1 MRLLAHENLHGDVLR
16 GLLRVEPKLDIIR
29 VQDTEVFQAAD
40 AAVLDFAA
48 KENRILLT
56 HDVQTMTKHAYD
68 RVRAGQSM
76 PGVIE
81 LDDHLPLGQAIEEIL
96 IVVLTAQPDELA
108 NQSFAFKQPTHVS
121 GRLSGQQRR

>member
-1 MRLLAHENLHGDVLR
+1 MRLLADENLHGDVLR

-108 NQSFAFKQPTHVS
+108 NRIVFIP
-121 GRLSGQQRR
+121 LS